1 MIKVF
6 QYNNDTGKI
15 ELAVPEITLVSE
27 FKALM
32 DDKRNAC
39 PEDKKGIK
47 KLRAFKEFTYIWL
60 AIDWQSV
67 YSDYV
72 EAEKHE
78 LALKDSGLTEKEFND
93 PVFRAACRKYR
104 DMQNETRSMKALK
117 AAQGVIDKV
126 VLYFNNIDLEERDE
140 ETNKPIWKV
149 KDIQTELTNL
159 EKVLESL
166 RSLEQIVRKDLV
178 ETSIIRAG
186 AEEGYIPNL

>member
-6 QYNNDTGKI
+6 QYNNDTGKV
-15 ELAVPEITLVSE
+15 ELSVPEITLVTE

-32 DDKRNAC
+32 SDKRNIC
-39 PEDKKGIK
+39 PEDKKGTK
-47 KLRAFKEFTYIWL
+47 RLRAFKEFTYIWL

-67 YSDYV
+67 YSDYI
-72 EAEKHE
+72 ESEKHE
-78 LALKDSGLTEKEFND
+78 LALKDSGLTQEEFDD
-93 PVFRAACRKYR
+93 PTFRAACRKYR

-166 RSLEQIVRKDLV
+166 KSLETIVRKDLA
-178 ETSIIRAG
+178 ETSTIRAG
-186 AEEGYIPNL
+186 AEEGYTPNI

>member
-6 QYNNDTGKI
+6 QYNNDTGKV
-15 ELAVPEITLVSE
+15 ELSVPEITLVTE

-32 DDKRNAC
+32 SDKRNIC
-39 PEDKKGIK
+39 PEDKKGTK
-47 KLRAFKEFTYIWL
+47 RLRAFKEFTYIWL

-67 YSDYV
+67 YSDYI
-72 EAEKHE
+72 ESEKHE
-78 LALKDSGLTEKEFND
+78 LALKDSGLTQEEFDD
-93 PVFRAACRKYR
+93 PIFRAACRKYR

-166 RSLEQIVRKDLV
+166 KSLETIVRKDLA
-178 ETSIIRAG
+178 ETSTIRAG
-186 AEEGYIPNL
+186 AEEGYTPNI